1 VRAAVPV
8 IDPLALAEPATET
21 LEELLEKVRPRLK
34 QVLKRYDIPFQ
45 DAEDLL
51 QEAFVELFRKWET
64 IRVKD
69 AWLLGTVRFKCST
82 YWKRRR
88 AERVQAFDLPELT
101 ELSPPQP
108 PEQERTEVLHDL
120 RHLVRGLDDRHLAV
134 LYLRFGLGLSS
145 AEVALRLGY
154 RSSSIRKL
162 ADRSLARLRR
172 WAAAEAAARAED
184 RVEES
189 DNPGGGRFEL

>member
-8 IDPLALAEPATET
+8 TESLAVPDTET
-21 LEELLEKVRPRLK
+21 LSALLEKVRPQLK
-34 QVLKRYDIPFQ
+34 QVLRKYDIPFQ

-51 QEAFVELFRKWET
+51 QEAFLDLLRKWDT
-64 IRVKD
+64 IRSKD
-69 AWLLGTVRFKCST
+69 AWLVGTVRFKCSH

-88 AERVQAFDLPELT
+88 AERVQAFDLPELK
-101 ELSPPQP
+101 EMSPPQA

-120 RHLVRGLDDRHLAV
+120 RHLVRGLDDRHLAI
-134 LYLRFGLGLSS
+134 LYLRFGLGLST

-162 ADRSLARLRR
+162 AGRSLARLQR
-172 WAAAEAAARAED
+172 WAAAKDSSDPDDPAA
-184 RVEES
+184 
-189 DNPGGGRFEL
+189 P